1 MSLLL
6 CRIAVQIFLP
16 CNTVMSLPP
25 CLMAVQIFLP
35 CNHRNQPSAV
45 LYCCTDVFHN
55 CESRDK
61 VSVVDAE
68 FVTKFF
74 RFQDFNDL
82 VQNPVLIL
90 NTNIKKEKD
99 HLQVNFFR
107 ALLGRGL
114 VCW

>member
-1 MSLLL
+1 MCLMV
-6 CRIAVQIFLP
+6 VQMCLP
-16 CNTVMSLPP
+16 CYHSNESPT
-25 CLMAVQIFLP
+25 
-35 CNHRNQPSAV
+35 V

-68 FVTKFF
+68 FVTKII

-99 HLQVNFFR
+99 HLQVNFFMHF
-107 ALLGRGL
+107 
-114 VCW
+114 